1 MLNKLSSFFRFRYL
15 LYFFSLI
22 AGWPCVFYLMGWLPH
37 YTINYVILFIL
48 TFGYVFWGKNTF
60 IIPKPIAILIGLQC
74 MVWCIYFIIHGFDT
88 SYLTRVFMLC
98 VTSLILAIQLKSPRL
113 EFIKAY
119 NFWITFQVVVGAIG
133 FVLVLGGILRPFFEF
148 QEMDM
153 RTGYFFGLFTSN
165 AYSDG
170 FIRNAGFFDEPGALA
185 FWGMIALLM
194 NKLYVDNHKIELA
207 LIFGLISTLSM
218 AYFIQIVLY
227 LWLFY
232 KGKRLKI
239 VFPVLLFIAT
249 LKGVASFND
258 RIDQAIFGRFEY
270 NEKKG
275 TLAGDNRS
283 DLMDVCWDIFK
294 TAPIIGQGGQHLIEI
309 SKEKQLFV
317 GANAYMTLACDG
329 IIGQL
334 IIWSPF
340 FFLYSLRKYSRKYGW
355 AFWILIIGFLQRPY
369 DCNQLLFPLVSF
381 TLIMHAYLN
390 VQSSKQNIKYARP

>member
-1 MLNKLSSFFRFRYL
+1 MLNKLSPYLKFRYW

-48 TFGYVFWGKNTF
+48 AFGYVLFCKQSF
-60 IIPKPIAILIGLQC
+60 IIPRPIIILIGIQC
-74 MVWCIYFIIHGFDT
+74 IVWCVYFVIHGFDT

-113 EFIKAY
+113 EFIKTY
-119 NFWITFQVVVGAIG
+119 NFWITFQVVAGAIG

-185 FWGMIALLM
+185 FWGMIALLI

-227 LWLFY
+227 LWFFY

>member
-1 MLNKLSSFFRFRYL
+1 
-15 LYFFSLI
+15 
-22 AGWPCVFYLMGWLPH
+22 
-37 YTINYVILFIL
+37 
-48 TFGYVFWGKNTF
+48 
-60 IIPKPIAILIGLQC
+60 
-74 MVWCIYFIIHGFDT
+74 
-88 SYLTRVFMLC
+88 
-98 VTSLILAIQLKSPRL
+98 
-113 EFIKAY
+113 
-119 NFWITFQVVVGAIG
+119 
-133 FVLVLGGILRPFFEF
+133 
-148 QEMDM
+148 
-153 RTGYFFGLFTSN
+153 
-165 AYSDG
+165 
-170 FIRNAGFFDEPGALA
+170 
-185 FWGMIALLM
+185 MIALLM